1 MRGESCA
8 QGGDGG
14 EHEDR
19 GKREPWGALGPCV
32 PDGSLS
38 LSHTPLMALSLSHT
52 HLALVRTVLVLSHT
66 HTSSLRTWS
75 PPPIT
80 PPSRPHLPLVGKD
93 LFDQVFRLGLV
104 DLRRVSCGY
113 GPMGK

>member
-1 MRGESCA
+1 MRVALREVTVVSTRIGESVSL
-8 QGGDGG
+8 GG
-14 EHEDR
+14 R
-19 GKREPWGALGPCV
+19 LALACLMAL
-32 PDGSLS
+32 SLS
-38 LSHTPLMALSLSHT
+38 LSPLMALSLSHT

-75 PPPIT
+75 PPPKT